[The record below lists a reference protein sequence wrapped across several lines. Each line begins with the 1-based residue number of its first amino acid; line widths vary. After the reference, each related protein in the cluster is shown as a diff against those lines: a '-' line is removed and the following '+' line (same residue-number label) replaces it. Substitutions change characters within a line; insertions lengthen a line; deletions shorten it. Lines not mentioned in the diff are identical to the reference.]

1 MTDYA
6 RGITTAVALVG
17 GGTAANVIPQHA
29 WFSVDCRVT
38 TPA

>member
-1 MTDYA
+1 MRA
-6 RGITTAVALVG
+6 ASPPAVALVG

-38 TPA
+38 SLPMAR